1 MTAGSAEMKT
11 TATLYVVATPIG
23 NLGDLTPR
31 AREVLGRVDLIAA
44 EDTRHTGRLL
54 QACGIETRLISLHEH
69 NEAGRV
75 GELLQV
81 LRSGRSVALVSDAG
95 TPSISDPGYRLLH
108 EAVQAGIAISPIP
121 GSCAAIAAL
130 SAAGLPTDRFSFE
143 GFLPARSAARR
154 ERLAAL
160 ARDPRTL
167 VFYEAPHRLPDS
179 LEELAAMFGA
189 DRPAVIARELTK
201 AFETFYRGSLAELL
215 QRARTD
221 ADMQRGEIVILVAG
235 ARADLDQEEDALERA
250 VRTLLE
256 YLPVSQAADAAA
268 KLTGTSRNRAYK
280 LALRLAKE
288 V

>member
-1 MTAGSAEMKT
+1 MKT